1 MGKRICAERAATA
14 PLRVGQH
21 FAQLKP
27 FPILALGALACQ
39 VIPATVTAGLF
50 VVVVCCLDPAD
61 ERHNVQT
68 VHHHTQQCIII
79 TLQTSTQ

>member
-39 VIPATVTAGLF
+39 VVPATVTAGHTYHHVRTTY
-50 VVVVCCLDPAD
+50 VVVVV
-61 ERHNVQT
+61 NVTCVVVFCRGKKQM
-68 VHHHTQQCIII
+68 
-79 TLQTSTQ
+79 SS